1 MRACVR
7 ACVRACNYACIDACM
22 YACMYVLM
30 YVGLCMYYVCMRTC
44 RSNLV
49 PTAAVQSDVSR

>member
-1 MRACVR
+1 
-7 ACVRACNYACIDACM
+7 M